1 MQDQNLTYYKNLLIK
16 NLGKF
21 FIAILFSTVIS
32 YIIYKQLVYPT
43 IIPMISNDLV
53 HIFADWS
60 VIFNASVCKNG
71 NVDVYLKIM
80 CDPWGRPHVY
90 GKLLLFFPFVKS
102 LNNFYY
108 LILPIII
115 NFFLIYT
122 VVSFFDEQNFKKKL
136 YLPIFLFSFPV
147 LLAIERAN
155 IDILLFLIMV
165 IISKYKNLFLTHLLI
180 IISFMS
186 KFYPIVFGVV
196 FFINSKFKN
205 ILVNL
210 SVLLI
215 IYSLFIFI
223 EFDDLVKIFKNS
235 HLFSA
240 AGIYEFS
247 IKGFIQY
254 SQGLNIRFGNINLNL
269 FKFFFI
275 LIPIVLTFSVFLKK
289 VINNQDIS
297 NIFLLNTFE
306 NRLYVI
312 SSATMI
318 ACYFVFSNF
327 PYREIFFLGLIPW
340 ILKSIKRD
348 NNFFMNFYFNVL
360 SFKFLASTIVTY
372 LVQNKILLSF
382 KPLLVYLK
390 YIIDF
395 YLIIIVFLILLIGFI
410 KFISKNKQK
419 IIIYK

>member
-21 FIAILFSTVIS
+21 FITILISTVIS

-60 VIFNASVCKNG
+60 VIINANLSKDG
-71 NVDVYLKIM
+71 DIDIYSKIIY
-80 CDPWGRPHVY
+80 DPWGRPHVY

-102 LNNFYY
+102 LTSFYF

-115 NFFLIYT
+115 NFILIYT
-122 VVSFFDEQNFKKKL
+122 VIGFFDEENFRKKL

-147 LLAIERAN
+147 LLAIERTN

-165 IISKYKNLFLTHLLI
+165 IISKYKNLFLTYLLI
-180 IISFMS
+180 IISFMF
-186 KFYPIVFGVV
+186 KFYPIVFGIV

-210 SVLLI
+210 AVLLT

-223 EFDDLVKIFKNS
+223 EFDDLIKIFKNS
-235 HLFSA
+235 YMFSA

-254 SQGLNIRFGNINLNL
+254 SQGLNVRFGNINFNL
-269 FKFFFI
+269 LKFIFILTPIILTFFI
-275 LIPIVLTFSVFLKK
+275 FLKK
-289 VINNQDIS
+289 IFNNRDIS
-297 NIFLLNTFE
+297 NIFLQNTFE

-312 SSATMI
+312 SSTTII
-318 ACYFVFSNF
+318 ACYLVFSNF

-340 ILKSIKRD
+340 ILISIKRD
-348 NNFFMNFYFNVL
+348 NTSFINFYFNVL
-360 SFKFLASTIVTY
+360 SFKFLASTLLTY
-372 LVQNKILLSF
+372 LVQNKILLNLN
-382 KPLLVYLK
+382 PLLVYLK

-395 YLIIIVFLILLIGFI
+395 YLIFIISLILLISFI
-410 KFISKNKQK
+410 KLISKNKIK
-419 IIIYK
+419 NIN